1 MLKSPNEVLQ
11 YSIDALNKETQLKFD
26 MDNWYFDSKLMGGAM
41 LSPHKVT
48 NVCGTS
54 ACIAGTVAFQ
64 LDPKSTLSA
73 STTVLKWA
81 GVKLSD
87 PWGSLNVFASD
98 EEVACDESLDRLFTV
113 AAVYD
118 SMYLEDVTKEDAIKT
133 LSSLVSETTWV
144 NLLARLQRYIT
155 TE

>member
-11 YSIDALNKETQLKFD
+11 HFIDALNKETQLKFD
-26 MDNWYFDSKLMGGAM
+26 MDNWYSNPEAGGAM
-41 LSPHKVT
+41 ISPHKVT

-73 STTVLKWA
+73 STTVLKWV

-133 LSSLVSETTWV
+133 LSSLVSEEHTTWKS
-144 NLLARLQRYIT
+144 LLARLQRY